1 MTGVWLGASRALGR
15 QVTVAEPYPHTCGSY
30 VTGPTGRE
38 VKLWRRDCAA
48 CGWEAEQERRRQV
61 APEVAQEA
69 RAVEARMMGERD
81 E

>member
-1 MTGVWLGASRALGR
+1 MTGVWLGATRALGR

-30 VTGPTGRE
+30 ITGTTGRE

-48 CGWEAEQERRRQV
+48 CGWDEQERRQTV
-61 APEVAQEA
+61 PPEVAEEA
-69 RAVEARMMGERD
+69 RAVEARMMGEK